1 MKRLLPLFL
10 LLFVTAACDGEGQN
24 VHNGTNPDSE
34 QPADTTYIGDATDE
48 DIPVEDPGPPF
59 NNQLAWKLLDPGAI
73 EVWNTLTGYTYED
86 GAYEVYVAGGFG
98 AVAWYDS
105 RDKKWRHANLPETLS
120 INSLWTD
127 GADYI
132 VVAGEDGLLKRRF
145 DFAQNGSLDWYNDDL
160 STGVDTELEALH
172 GYDRENIW
180 AVGKN
185 GVMIQFGDDS
195 WTVHEPTAAGLP
207 TNPSPDLTAVLAMG
221 PQKALITMEGTLIT
235 YDAGA
240 FTKDETTFAGYKL
253 RAIYDSGDAVWI
265 AADKGTVFKSVDGGW
280 EKHQAN
286 VYSQFKALWQSPE
299 GVLFAAGT
307 QTDPTVWTY
316 DGNDQDNWDYVPVES
331 PKFIKDSFPQLRI
344 DPASRITGIWGTS
357 DENAYVCTKEK
368 QVVHYAIH
376 P

>member
-1 MKRLLPLFL
+1 MKPLTPLFL
-10 LLFVTAACDGEGQN
+10 LLLLTTSCDGEGQN
-24 VHNGTNPDSE
+24 VHNGDETDTS
-34 QPADTTYIGDATDE
+34 QPADTVYLGDAEAE

-59 NNQLAWKLLDPGAI
+59 NNQLAWKVVDPGAL
-73 EVWNTLTGYTYED
+73 EVWNTLTGMKYED
-86 GAYEVYVAGGFG
+86 GAYEIYVAGGFG
-98 AVAWYDS
+98 ALTWFDS
-105 RDKKWRHANLPETLS
+105 RDRKWRHANVPETLS
-120 INSLWTD
+120 INSLWVD
-127 GADYI
+127 GPEYI

-145 DFAQNGSLDWYNDDL
+145 DFAENGTLDWYNDDL
-160 STGVDTELEALH
+160 STGVDTELDAVH
-172 GYDRENIW
+172 GYDRENLW
-180 AVGKN
+180 AVGAG
-185 GVMIQFGDDS
+185 GVMLQFANDT
-195 WTVHEPTAAGLP
+195 WTLHSPADAGLP
-207 TNPSPDLTAVLAMG
+207 NSPPPDLTAVLALG
-221 PQKALITMEGTLIT
+221 PQKALITAAGMLIT

-265 AADKGTVFKSVDGGW
+265 AADKGTIFKSVDGGW

-286 VYSQFKALWQSPE
+286 VYSQFKALWQSPT

-316 DGNDQDNWDYVPVES
+316 DGNAQDHWDYVPVES
-331 PKFIKDSFPQLRI
+331 PKFIKDSFPQLRV

>member
-1 MKRLLPLFL
+1 MKRLLPLLL
-10 LLFVTAACDGEGQN
+10 LLFIAASCDSEGQN
-24 VHNGTNPDSE
+24 VHNGDNSDSQ
-34 QPADTTYIGDATDE
+34 QPADTTYLGDAAGE
-48 DIPVEDPGPPF
+48 DVPGEDPGPPF
-59 NNQLAWKLLDPGAI
+59 NNQLAWKLLDPGAV
-73 EVWNTLTGYTYED
+73 EVWNTLTGFTYDD

-98 AVAWYDS
+98 AVAWFDS

-120 INSLWTD
+120 VNSLWTD

-132 VVAGEDGLLKRRF
+132 VVAGEDGLLKRRY

-160 STGVDTELEALH
+160 STGVDTELDAVH

-180 AVGKN
+180 AVGQN
-185 GVMIQFGDDS
+185 GVMIQFGDDT
-195 WTVHEPTAAGLP
+195 WTVHDPVDAGLP
-207 TNPSPDLTAVLAMG
+207 TSPAPDLSAVLAMG
-221 PQKALITMEGTLIT
+221 PQKALITMEGALIT

-253 RAIYDSGDAVWI
+253 RAIYDSGNAVWI

-286 VYSQFKALWQSPE
+286 VYSQFKALWQAPS

-307 QTDPTVWTY
+307 QTDPTVWTF
-316 DGNDQDNWDYVPVES
+316 DGNDKDNWDYVPVES
-331 PKFIKDSFPQLRI
+331 PKFIKDSFPELRI

-357 DENAYVCTKEK
+357 DENAFVCTKEK
-368 QVVHYAIH
+368 QVVHFAIH